1 MLLTAALASV
11 TEPLDFLFCF
21 LSPVLWLAHGAVAG
35 TFMVLL
41 DVCGVTG
48 FTSGLLS
55 SLAMNLSAGVERT
68 HYPVL
73 YLLAA
78 AEIAVYFMVFT
89 FLIRRFD
96 LRTPGRE
103 EEAPTQ
109 APAGREEGFPFKALV
124 AALGGRENI
133 LRSGQL
139 PDPSAGVGSRT
150 LAGWTKRPCIPSRR
164 TAWAATA
171 RRCSWC
177 SALTPG
183 SCAASWMTC
192 WKRMPFPLKNDSA
205 PSVIARLRKPL

>member
-1 MLLTAALASV
+1 HTCQRQPSHAQLRPFDSRYTTHTAPLSLHDALPIS
-11 TEPLDFLFCF
+11 
-21 LSPVLWLAHGAVAG
+21 
-35 TFMVLL
+35 
-41 DVCGVTG
+41 G

-55 SLAMNLSAGVERT
+55 SLAMNLSAGAART

-133 LRSGQL
+133 LRV
-139 PDPSAGVGSRT
+139 DN
-150 LAGWTKRPCIPSRR
+150 C
-164 TAWAATA
+164 
-171 RRCSWC
+171 
-177 SALTPG
+177 LT
-183 SCAASWMTC
+183 
-192 WKRMPFPLKNDSA
+192 R
-205 PSVIARLRKPL
+205 

>member
-1 MLLTAALASV
+1 MLCPLLLTATLASV

-21 LSPVLWLAHGAVAG
+21 LSPVLWLAHGVIAG
-35 TFMVLL
+35 AFMVLL

-68 HYPVL
+68 HYPLL

-78 AEIAVYFMVFT
+78 AQIAVYFIVFS

-103 EEAPTQ
+103 ASAPTQ
-109 APAGREEGFPFKALV
+109 APAGREGGFPFRALV

-133 LRSGQL
+133 LRV
-139 PDPSAGVGSRT
+139 DN
-150 LAGWTKRPCIPSRR
+150 C
-164 TAWAATA
+164 
-171 RRCSWC
+171 
-177 SALTPG
+177 LT
-183 SCAASWMTC
+183 
-192 WKRMPFPLKNDSA
+192 
-205 PSVIARLRKPL
+205 RLRVWVRDPERLDEKALHSLAPDGLGCHGREVQLVFGFDAEQLRRQLDELLEKNALST